1 LFSIFV
7 LGFSQNDKQTLK
19 LQHMVRISYNLEG
32 RMFTEVISAR
42 RQKVS
47 SEMLDSIDNVYVFKR
62 ERTLTGQ
69 LAKRFIKKLQRKV
82 SK

>member
-1 LFSIFV
+1 
-7 LGFSQNDKQTLK
+7 
-19 LQHMVRISYNLEG
+19 
-32 RMFTEVISAR
+32 MFTEVISAR

-47 SEMLDSIDNVYVFKR
+47 NELMNSIENVYVFKR

-82 SK
+82 S

>member
-1 LFSIFV
+1 
-7 LGFSQNDKQTLK
+7 
-19 LQHMVRISYNLEG
+19 MVRISYNING

-42 RQKVS
+42 RQKVT
-47 SEMLDSIDNVYVFKR
+47 SELMDSIDSVYVFKR
-62 ERTLTGQ
+62 ERTIRGK

>member
-1 LFSIFV
+1 MVILDVNPKIR
-7 LGFSQNDKQTLK
+7 KA
-19 LQHMVRISYNLEG
+19 MVRISYNMGG

-47 SEMLDSIDNVYVFKR
+47 AEMLESIDSVYVFKR
-62 ERTLTGQ
+62 ERTITGQ

-82 SK
+82 S

>member
-1 LFSIFV
+1 
-7 LGFSQNDKQTLK
+7 
-19 LQHMVRISYNLEG
+19 MVRISYNLEG

>member
-1 LFSIFV
+1 
-7 LGFSQNDKQTLK
+7 
-19 LQHMVRISYNLEG
+19 MVRICYNMDG

-47 SEMLDSIDNVYVFKR
+47 SEMMNSIDNVYVFKR

-82 SK
+82 S